1 MNQIISQ
8 DDDQHLLPLMSLR
21 VAPPSGAPDDEEDP
35 ELMKLPQALEMAFA
49 LKSERARVLG
59 RQDGDVPEDA
69 YEAEDDDAGPVED
82 MDPAD
87 MTAREKQ
94 RLKNKNKKK
103 KKKKKQQKNTEV
115 EEQSKESEETGGKE
129 TDDEVKVE
137 VE

>member
-1 MNQIISQ
+1 MR
-8 DDDQHLLPLMSLR
+8 PLMSLR
-21 VAPPSGAPDDEEDP
+21 VAPPSGGPDGDEEDA
-35 ELMKLPQALEMAFA
+35 EVVKLPQALEMAFA

-69 YEAEDDDAGPVED
+69 YEAEDDDAPPMED

-87 MTAREKQ
+87 MSARDKQ

-103 KKKKKQQKNTEV
+103 KKKKKQQKNTDGD
-115 EEQSKESEETGGKE
+115 EQSKENEETGEKE
-129 TDDEVKVE
+129 KDDEVKVE

>member
-1 MNQIISQ
+1 
-8 DDDQHLLPLMSLR
+8 MSLR
-21 VAPPSGAPDDEEDP
+21 VGPPTGPPDGDEEDA

-69 YEAEDDDAGPVED
+69 YEAEDDDAGPMED
-82 MDPAD
+82 MDSMD
-87 MTAREKQ
+87 MSAREKQ

-103 KKKKKQQKNTEV
+103 KKKKKQQKNADV
-115 EEQSKESEETGGKE
+115 DEQSKENEETGEKE
-129 TDDEVKVE
+129 KDDEVKIE